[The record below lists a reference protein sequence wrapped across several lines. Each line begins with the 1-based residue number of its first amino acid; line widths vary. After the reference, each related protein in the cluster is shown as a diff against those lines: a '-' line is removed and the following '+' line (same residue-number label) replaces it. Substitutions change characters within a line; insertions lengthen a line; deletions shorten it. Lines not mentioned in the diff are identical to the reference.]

1 MIAIRNAGNRLVE
14 DWGCV
19 MKIQR
24 SPPGNVHRTDCECGV
39 GWHGKAYLRTAV
51 AGRIRAEV
59 ENAAAGLRYI
69 LRRLGKMMNKLQNE

>member
-1 MIAIRNAGNRLVE
+1 
-14 DWGCV
+14 

-24 SPPGNVHRTDCECGV
+24 RTAGNVHRTDCECGV

-59 ENAAAGLRYI
+59 ENAAAGLR
-69 LRRLGKMMNKLQNE
+69 

>member
-1 MIAIRNAGNRLVE
+1 
-14 DWGCV
+14 

-24 SPPGNVHRTDCECGV
+24 RTAGNVHRTDCECGV

-69 LRRLGKMMNKLQNE
+69 LQKLEKMMNQLQNK